1 MRGIRRDWT
10 VLDKLYEKSNLSL
23 HEFCSRYDIPDSTL
37 RNHLLRKRSNTASAD
52 KTPEIVPVDI
62 VPEVSKVVTNEETS
76 IRLKRNDVEIILN
89 NGFNKELLKE
99 VLEVLRTSC

>member
-10 VLDKLYEKSNLSL
+10 KLDKLYEKSNLSL
-23 HEFCSRYDIPDSTL
+23 HEFCSMYDIPDSTL
-37 RNHLLRKRSNTASAD
+37 RNHLLRKKSRTASAD
-52 KTPEIVPVDI
+52 KTAEIVPVDI
-62 VPEVSKVVTNEETS
+62 VPEVSKAVTNEEAS

-89 NGFNKELLKE
+89 KGFNKELLKE